1 MNSPYISLYIHKYI
15 YIYMYAYVYNLIYM
29 YICIDMSIL
38 VDVCGDAFRDRRES
52 LAGALET
59 FWIYGLLRW
68 ASSGARQLAQ
78 VRQAWQTHCA

>member
-1 MNSPYISLYIHKYI
+1 M
-15 YIYMYAYVYNLIYM
+15 YIYMYVYVYMYIYM
-29 YICIDMSIL
+29 YLKTKPVHRDTL

>member
-1 MNSPYISLYIHKYI
+1 
-15 YIYMYAYVYNLIYM
+15 
-29 YICIDMSIL
+29 MSIL